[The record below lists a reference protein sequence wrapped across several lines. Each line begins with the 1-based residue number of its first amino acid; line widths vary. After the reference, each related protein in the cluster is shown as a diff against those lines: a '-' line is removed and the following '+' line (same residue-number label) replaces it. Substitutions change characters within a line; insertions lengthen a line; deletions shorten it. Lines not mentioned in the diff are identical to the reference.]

1 VKDDFE
7 LLARN
12 STFTVAPA
20 GYGKWT
26 YRFFN
31 AIQWGSIPVLISDD
45 YIKPFNSSIPYE
57 SFSIVLLEKDI
68 LNIDHILR
76 SISARE
82 VERYQENLK
91 ANQSKF
97 TRRVFFELL
106 VRELESIRH

>member
-1 VKDDFE
+1 
-7 LLARN
+7 
-12 STFTVAPA
+12 
-20 GYGKWT
+20 
-26 YRFFN
+26 
-31 AIQWGSIPVLISDD
+31 
-45 YIKPFNSSIPYE
+45 
-57 SFSIVLLEKDI
+57 